1 MLLLGVLIGGALGA
15 LTRYWATL
23 TLQGWLAA
31 TPYASFPLGTLVVNV
46 VGSFLLSFLAAVGL
60 GGAVPPA
67 VRLALGTGFLGAMTT
82 FSTFEFEA
90 DALLRSGE
98 VLRAALFVMANLIL
112 GYAAIV
118 LGRLAAAP
126 LALES

>member
-1 MLLLGVLIGGALGA
+1 MLVLGVLVGGALGA
-15 LTRYWATL
+15 LTRYWATM
-23 TLQGWLAA
+23 TLQGLLAA
-31 TPYASFPLGTLVVNV
+31 TPHASFPLGTLVVNV
-46 VGSFLLSFLAAVGL
+46 VGSFLLSFLAAIGL

-67 VRLALGTGFLGAMTT
+67 VRLGLGTGFLGAMTT

-98 VLRAALFVMANLIL
+98 ALRAALFVMANLML

-118 LGRLAAAP
+118 LGRLVAAP
-126 LALES
+126 LAQEG